1 MRLVPFFAAI
11 PMGHVAGVY
20 SAPKQ
25 HKTEVRFRLDEQGHN
40 GTYTTNPGLPGLA
53 APEPLRRR
61 RVKVSQSKSNQYR
74 GCVNLIN
81 ILRSLYKLPAMST
94 LQKKRRFPAA
104 FGGLT
109 DDWGGFGRISLEA
122 DLAQGHLQ
130 GAGGGLQ
137 GHLFLL
143 PEFHD
148 HMRIKKTKSA
158 RKNNKTA
165 KARLRGPSHR

>member
-1 MRLVPFFAAI
+1 
-11 PMGHVAGVY
+11 
-20 SAPKQ
+20 
-25 HKTEVRFRLDEQGHN
+25 
-40 GTYTTNPGLPGLA
+40 
-53 APEPLRRR
+53 
-61 RVKVSQSKSNQYR
+61 
-74 GCVNLIN
+74 
-81 ILRSLYKLPAMST
+81 MST

-109 DDWGGFGRISLEA
+109 DDWGGFGRISLEV

-165 KARLRGPSHR
+165 KARLNLDEPLFRPSAFAWLRTSRPPSPRMAGKGQGERFIVKPWL